1 VVFFRGRVTVM
12 TRRRGVSNSGL
23 SDSCGALLVG
33 QQSRRERSEEV
44 QVATVVFG
52 HKSRDR
58 QRQ

>member
-1 VVFFRGRVTVM
+1 VVFLWAGDGLP

-33 QQSRRERSEEV
+33 QQSRRERSKEV

-52 HKSRDR
+52 HKSRDL
-58 QRQ
+58 